1 MDHLPFPKRPQNR
14 LQSVL
19 CLAQQDFDGG
29 DFDTYPERAGW
40 GERSREEWIAEFQ
53 RKSPELQGFLH
64 TWRFFG
70 LTSTILT
77 IDNGRPPRISDLTRH
92 TTAGRVIDTSK
103 LPDMLESF
111 IRNNSL
117 SQVRNVVDFESESED
132 TILSP
137 VNALKEMVDQM
148 RWHKFE
154 NLSNRLPTILTV
166 MITSLMIESRFRR
179 TLTGCECSI
188 DPSRVESLITFINNA
203 VIVDPL
209 PVLVQDSID
218 LLLEALTSL
227 ILSKHPQKYL
237 YELSVE
243 SISTYAP
250 VLSQTLRSQSI
261 HISPRSSIIS
271 NMIKNGWCPSL
282 TSLLRQR
289 FGISALVFISNLEPP
304 DSFMHGA
311 CSEVSCAFDKVDEK
325 NYIRAHAYGCVGA
338 ASCFDVCVDKAE
350 MHEILK
356 NGGFLIINA
365 INQNNNMLSMN
376 ISDSESTKEYV
387 AISHV
392 WSDGLGNP
400 KANAIPHC
408 QLQALCSMVT
418 NLPIPTSAGYL
429 APFWL
434 DTICFPI
441 EEGREQEAAM
451 RLMKDTYEKASAV
464 LVLDSS
470 TLALSTTDMN
480 GDVEILMRI
489 WRSRW
494 TTRLWTLQEGA
505 LAQRLFV
512 QFANGPYDVQEGIK
526 RIQKNANMSIEYTVM
541 STILVAFLEL
551 RVFHIPT
558 MSTEQ
563 KLTAISRALQ
573 FRATSVETDEP
584 LCLSTLLG
592 FDTQEIM
599 ATPPKERM
607 QRFWN
612 SMSGIPPD
620 ILFLNRSKLS
630 EGRYKWA
637 PRSFL
642 RVEADIPSQIGSLT
656 YHDHTESVARL
667 TNNGLQL
674 TAPVITTAFTWSGPI
689 GDAFYIFALKD
700 YEMNG
705 VWYWIQTDM
714 SREKAAEKYSQPAD
728 RCDHVQERLRI
739 LPSVLQPKERM
750 FIMLKSQA
758 LIHVRG
764 ESEGILLSGTST
776 TELISAQPLCSTV
789 VTKLDMSRDWQQVS
803 VLEKFKKSNWPNIES
818 VGNIAHDRRT
828 GNLYVCIGTTPVPRQ
843 LCIG

>member
-1 MDHLPFPKRPQNR
+1 MDHLPFPKHPQNR

-19 CLAQQDFDGG
+19 CLAQVDFDGG

-40 GERSREEWIAEFQ
+40 GERSREEWYAEFQ
-53 RKSPELQGFLH
+53 QKSPEFQGFLH

-103 LPDMLESF
+103 LPDMLETF
-111 IRNNSL
+111 IRNNTL

-137 VNALKEMVDQM
+137 VKLLREMVAQI

-154 NLSNRLPTILTV
+154 HLSNRLPIILTV
-166 MITSLMIESRFRR
+166 MITSFRIESRFRR

-227 ILSKHPQKYL
+227 IYSKHPQKYL
-237 YELSVE
+237 YGMSLE

-250 VLSQTLRSQSI
+250 VLSQTLRSESI

-282 TSLLRQR
+282 TSQVRQR

-311 CSEVSCAFDKVDEK
+311 CSEVSCAFNKVDEK

-356 NGGFLIINA
+356 NDRFPIINA
-365 INQNNNMLSMN
+365 INHNNNMLSMS
-376 ISDSESTKEYV
+376 ISDSERTKEYV

-400 KANAIPHC
+400 KANAMPHC

-418 NLPIPTSAGYL
+418 NLPVPTSAGYL

-441 EEGREQEAAM
+441 EESREQEAAM
-451 RLMKDTYEKASAV
+451 RLMRDTYEKASAV

-470 TLALSTTDMN
+470 TLTRSTTDMN

-489 WRSRW
+489 LRSRW

-526 RIQKNANMSIEYTVM
+526 RIQKNANMSIDYTVI
-541 STILVAFLEL
+541 STILKAFLEL
-551 RVFHIPT
+551 RVFRIPT

-573 FRATSVETDEP
+573 FRSTSVETDEP

-592 FDTQEIM
+592 FDTQKIM

-620 ILFLNRSKLS
+620 ILFLKRSKLS
-630 EGRYKWA
+630 EVRYKWA

-642 RVEADIPSQIGSLT
+642 RAEADIPSQIGSLT

-674 TAPVITTAFTWSGPI
+674 TAPVITTEFTWNKPV

-700 YEMNG
+700 HEMNG
-705 VWYWIQTDM
+705 DWYWIQTDM
-714 SREKAAEKYSQPAD
+714 SRAKAAEKYSQPAD
-728 RCDHVQERLRI
+728 ICDHVQERLRL
-739 LPSVLQPKERM
+739 LPYVSRSEERL
-750 FIMLKSQA
+750 FIMIQSQESLK
-758 LIHVRG
+758 VRA
-764 ESEGILLSGTST
+764 ESEAILLSGTSAA
-776 TELISAQPLCSTV
+776 ELISAQLVCSAS
-789 VTKLDMSRDWQQVS
+789 VTKLDMFRDWQQVS
-803 VLEKFKKSNWPNIES
+803 VLEEIKKSNWPNFES
-818 VGNIAHDRRT
+818 VGKIAHNGRT
-828 GNLYVCIGTTPVPRQ
+828 GNLYICIGTALVPRQ